1 MARLLGIF
9 CAVLLA
15 LLVVAGAPAH
25 AQSWP
30 TRGPSGAV
38 RAELAG
44 RAAAPAPPKTSRS
57 PTKPEV
63 VAAISKASQ
72 ATGVDFAFLLAQAHL
87 ESGLNPDARARSS
100 SARGLYQF
108 IDSTWL
114 ASFERNGARYGLPA
128 RPSRGALLALRSDPA
143 AASVLAAAD
152 ALDNGA
158 VLERVLGR
166 APNATEL
173 YLAHFLG
180 SGGASRF
187 LTVWQQAPQTS
198 AAELFP
204 RQARANRAIF
214 HGSDG
219 GARSLDEVLRA
230 LEAKIKGG
238 LAATADLH
246 AVGLSENAAVDNI
259 STCIEKPDGDSSRL
273 VGIEATAA
281 TRLSGTAASEPK
293 RMQNAAV
300 NTNRVAD
307 CGPGLIE
314 GKKSNNIAAISEL
327 TVTFSRN
334 FEVGRSGTP
343 PAPTQPGFAPP
354 LTQDTPCDHTAMC
367 YTESMSTSIITRV
380 RDIVDSGKMT
390 RAGLARAA
398 GLHANTLRD
407 AAEPDWNPTAETL
420 QKLEMFLD
428 SNDQRPV
435 LATIDE
441 IIDEA
446 RNGRMYIL
454 VDDEDREN
462 EGDLIIPAQ
471 MATPQAINFM
481 ATHGRG
487 LICLALTKYRV
498 DHLGLTPMSRNN
510 KESMQTAFTISIEA
524 KEGVTTGISAADRA
538 RTISVA
544 IDAAKGADDL
554 VTPGHVFPL
563 MARDGGTLVRAGHT
577 EAAVDISRLAGLNPS
592 GVICEIMNED
602 GTMARLDDLIT
613 FARKHDL
620 KIGTIRDLIAYR
632 MRNDHLV
639 ERLGERAFTS
649 DYGGQWR
656 MITYRDRVAGSEA
669 YVLQKGHVI
678 PGEPTLARVHP
689 ISVFDD
695 ILGQPGS
702 RKRTLQRAMQ
712 AVGEHGSGVIVIL
725 TGRVGTGEWQAGE
738 EQRNIGIGSQILADL
753 GISEMVLLTN
763 SRPDL
768 VALEGYGLTITDF
781 HPIPE

>member
-1 MARLLGIF
+1 M
-9 CAVLLA
+9 LA
-15 LLVVAGAPAH
+15 LLVHGVAPAQ
-25 AQSWP
+25 AQNWP
-30 TRGPSGAV
+30 VRGGSDTV
-38 RAELAG
+38 RDELAG
-44 RAAAPAPPKTSRS
+44 WHAAPATREAPR
-57 PTKPEV
+57 KPAKREIV
-63 VAAISKASQ
+63 VAIREASQ
-72 ATGVDFAFLLAQAHL
+72 RTGVDFAYLLAQAHI
-87 ESGLNPDARARSS
+87 ESSLDPDAQAGSS

-108 IDSTWL
+108 IESTWL
-114 ASFERNGARYGLPA
+114 ASYERNAARYGLEASLRSKAA
-128 RPSRGALLALRSDPA
+128 RPSRETLLALRSDPTF
-143 AASVLAAAD
+143 ASVLAAAD
-152 ALDNGA
+152 ALDNAA
-158 VLERVLGR
+158 VLKGVVGR
-166 APNATEL
+166 TPTATEL

-180 SGGASRF
+180 SGGAARF
-187 LTVWQQAPQTS
+187 LTVWQRSPESS
-198 AAELFP
+198 AAGVFP
-204 RQARANRAIF
+204 REARANRAIF
-214 HGSDG
+214 YGNGS
-219 GARSLDEVLRA
+219 APRSLEEVLRA
-230 LEAKIKGG
+230 VENKLKGG
-238 LAATADLH
+238 LEATADLH
-246 AVGLSENAAVDNI
+246 DLAGIDAVMSGQEI
-259 STCIEKPDGDSSRL
+259 SCNLILVGDTSTDLQNGSSRAK
-273 VGIEATAA
+273 G
-281 TRLSGTAASEPK
+281 
-293 RMQNAAV
+293 
-300 NTNRVAD
+300 
-307 CGPGLIE
+307 
-314 GKKSNNIAAISEL
+314 L
-327 TVTFSRN
+327 TVTILGDDQAGQNGPERGAPEGSCASDGGATLDSMKTQILHTIIDLTSTS
-334 FEVGRSGTP
+334 FEVLGEFQSPTPAKSG
-343 PAPTQPGFAPP
+343 PTAISHPNMG
-354 LTQDTPCDHTAMC
+354 CEHIEMC
-367 YTESMSTSIITRV
+367 YMQPMNTSIITRV
-380 RDIVDSGKMT
+380 RDLVESGKMT

-407 AAEPDWNPTAETL
+407 AAEPDWNPTADTL

-435 LATIDE
+435 LVGIDE

-481 ATHGRG
+481 AMHGRG
-487 LICLALTKYRV
+487 LICLALTKDRV
-498 DHLGLTPMSRNN
+498 EHLGLQPMSRNN

-695 ILGQPGS
+695 VLGQPGP

-712 AVGEHGSGVIVIL
+712 AIGEHGSGVIVIL
-725 TGRVGTGEWQAGE
+725 TGRVGTGAWQAGE
-738 EQRNIGIGSQILADL
+738 ELRNIGIGSQILVDL
-753 GISEMVLLTN
+753 GVSDMVLLSN